1 MESEIYWLQQ
11 TEADVPP
18 GDDWLSGGERAI
30 LEGLRYA
37 KRRADW
43 RLGRWSAKCAAA
55 AYLKS
60 SIPPTCL
67 AEIEV
72 YALPS
77 GAPQVVLPNGLA
89 PVAISLSHR
98 NSIGM
103 CAIGRPDTAIGCD
116 LEIVEAHS
124 TAFMR
129 DYFTEEEEW
138 EIAQAPAG
146 SRQTFVAVLWSA
158 KESTLKALQEGLRLD
173 TRSVSVRLGSR
184 ADEISTGIHCRF
196 AANAVSCS
204 MAGGNRQATWCAPWW
219 PDQSRECRCCWR
231 WQASR
236 SSDRNPEPLEEFT
249 ERKKRFQFT
258 SSQCWMR
265 PLSWQAVSA
274 GSPAARRCSLRA
286 LHQAATAIRADF
298 VHGHGAGRAEGALV
312 RANQRVRLRWESASA
327 FLALGF
333 HCESHHGRSKRSL
346 MDARYLRLQDSSLPP
361 RSTTMYSPLLH
372 GSTSWILVRLTMIL
386 R

>member
-184 ADEISTGIHCRF
+184 ADEISDWHPLQVRCQRGELFHGWWQQTGNVVRTLV
-196 AANAVSCS
+196 ARPTPGMPMLLA
-204 MAGGNRQATWCAPWW
+204 MAGI
-219 PDQSRECRCCWR
+219 E
-231 WQASR
+231 
-236 SSDRNPEPLEEFT
+236 
-249 ERKKRFQFT
+249 
-258 SSQCWMR
+258 
-265 PLSWQAVSA
+265 
-274 GSPAARRCSLRA
+274 
-286 LHQAATAIRADF
+286 
-298 VHGHGAGRAEGALV
+298 
-312 RANQRVRLRWESASA
+312 
-327 FLALGF
+327 
-333 HCESHHGRSKRSL
+333 
-346 MDARYLRLQDSSLPP
+346 
-361 RSTTMYSPLLH
+361 
-372 GSTSWILVRLTMIL
+372 IL
-386 R
+386 RSEPRAAGGVHRT